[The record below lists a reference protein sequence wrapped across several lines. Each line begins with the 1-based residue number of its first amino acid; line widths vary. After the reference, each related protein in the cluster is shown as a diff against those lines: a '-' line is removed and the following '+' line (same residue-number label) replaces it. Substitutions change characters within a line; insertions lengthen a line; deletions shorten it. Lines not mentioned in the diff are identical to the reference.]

1 MNKTIAQHAMNVS
14 VEAANLGFDWACAA
28 DVLDKIDEEL
38 QEIRQ
43 AMNNGDTQDH
53 LTEEIG
59 DLYFALVNLT
69 RKMQIDPD
77 IAFQKGVMKFE
88 RRFNALKEIVASS
101 NRQVNDL
108 TAEEL
113 DNIWRRV
120 KSGENHGC

>member
-14 VEAANLGFDWACAA
+14 TEAANLGFDWTCAA
-28 DVLDKIDEEL
+28 DVLDKLDEEL

-43 AMNNGDTQDH
+43 AMNNGDNQEH
-53 LTEEIG
+53 LIEEIG

-77 IAFQKGVMKFE
+77 MAFQNGVLKFE
-88 RRFNALKEIVASS
+88 RRFNTLKEIITRS
-101 NRQVNDL
+101 NRQINEL
-108 TAEEL
+108 TPEEL
-113 DNIWRRV
+113 DNIWQCV